1 MGSKILLGV
10 SSSVL
15 QQSSKCYYRLV
26 WRTKRGEF
34 SVSTQQND
42 KGSRTQTFE
51 FHNQIT
57 VHYIYVLSSAVTE
70 SHKYVKSCVYSN
82 IQKEF
87 LRVYYYHYYLCK
99 YCLCMPVLDGKRGD
113 GVGAGQGMCH
123 MRRSKD
129 DFQCFFWLWVLR
141 WVQSR
146 RHAWPALLLSGLTHH
161 WVLALLSFFF

>member
-1 MGSKILLGV
+1 MFYSKAASVIIGLCEELKEGNLV
-10 SSSVL
+10 S
-15 QQSSKCYYRLV
+15 QHNRM
-26 WRTKRGEF
+26 TKVQGHRHLN
-34 SVSTQQND
+34 SIIRSLCTN
-42 KGSRTQTFE
+42 
-51 FHNQIT
+51 I
-57 VHYIYVLSSAVTE
+57 YILSSAVTE

-129 DFQCFFWLWVLR
+129 NFQCFV
-141 WVQSR
+141 
-146 RHAWPALLLSGLTHH
+146 
-161 WVLALLSFFF
+161 